1 MDLVERDGFLHV
13 GSLRL
18 ADLAERVGTPF
29 VLYDADAII
38 ERFYRFVEAFSS
50 LRSMICFGVD
60 ACPNAHI
67 MRRLVKRGA
76 ALRVRSA
83 TDLER
88 AWICGAPISRVIYSG
103 LGKTDMD
110 IRAALD
116 GLYSPLFQAGRLV
129 DGKPPYYRG
138 PVGYF
143 SIETAAELEQIRRI
157 AGGVRIACRA
167 LIHVC
172 LDCCQQSPFG
182 VSPSEAIDLFER
194 FGNEP
199 RVRLAGL
206 RIHLGAQGYSPDAM
220 RTGAQRLCELAQT
233 LLDRGVS
240 LEALDIGGGFGCDL
254 FDPDA
259 PSPETYARA
268 VEPVLTPW
276 VERGLKIIAEP
287 GWSIIGAGSLLLTRV
302 LSSRPCE
309 RGCLAAAEAV
319 PGEPGAPLAPA
330 RLLTPT
336 SPRPDGMSTVAGID
350 HSSRFVQVPMTCEAG
365 DLLAFPGGGAYARRD
380 NAACVEVLLE
390 QSRVFV
396 IRPRATPL
404 DAIEPEL
411 ESHEVLL

>member
-18 ADLAERVGTPF
+18 ADLVDRVGTPF

-38 ERFYRFVEAFSS
+38 ERFYRFVEAFAS
-50 LRSMICFGVD
+50 LRAMICFGVD

-143 SIETAAELEQIRRI
+143 SIESGAELEQIARI

-172 LDCCQQSPFG
+172 LDCCQQSPLG
-182 VSPSEAIDLFER
+182 VSPAEAIDLFER

-206 RIHLGAQGYSPDAM
+206 RIHLGALGFSPDAM
-220 RTGAQRLCELAQT
+220 RAGAQRLCEIAQA

-254 FDPDA
+254 FDPAA

-268 VEPVLTPW
+268 VEPVLSPW

-287 GWSIIGAGSLLLTRV
+287 GWSIIGAGSLLVTRV
-302 LSSRPCE
+302 LSSRACE
-309 RGCLAAAEAV
+309 HGRLAAAEAV
-319 PGEPGAPLAPA
+319 PGEPTAALAPA

-336 SPRPDGMSTVAGID
+336 PPRPGGISTVAGVD
-350 HSSRFVQVPMTCEAG
+350 HSSRCVQVPITCQPS

-380 NAACVEVLLE
+380 NPACAEILLE

-396 IRPRATPL
+396 IRPRTTPL
-404 DAIEPEL
+404 EAIEPEL

>member
-1 MDLVERDGFLHV
+1 MDLVERDGYLHV

-18 ADLAERVGTPF
+18 AELAERVGTPF
-29 VLYDADAII
+29 ALYDADAII

-50 LRSMICFGVD
+50 LRAMICFGVD
-60 ACPNAHI
+60 ACPNAHV

-88 AWICGAPISRVIYSG
+88 AWICGAPLSRVVYSG
-103 LGKTDMD
+103 LGKADMD

-129 DGKPPYYRG
+129 EGKPPYYRG

-143 SIETAAELEQIRRI
+143 SIETGAELEQIHRI

-172 LDCCQQSPFG
+172 LDCCRQSAFG
-182 VSPSEAIDLFER
+182 LSPAEAIDLFDR

-206 RIHLGAQGYSPDAM
+206 RIHLGPRGYATDAM
-220 RTGAQRLCELAQT
+220 RTGTQRLCELAQT
-233 LLDRGVS
+233 IVDRGAS
-240 LEALDIGGGFGCDL
+240 LEAIDIGGGFGCDL
-254 FDPDA
+254 FDPAA
-259 PSPETYARA
+259 PSPADYARA
-268 VEPVLTPW
+268 VEPLLAPW

-287 GWSIIGAGSLLLTRV
+287 GWSIIGAGSLLVSRV

-309 RGCLAAAEAV
+309 DGRLAAAEAV
-319 PGEPGAPLAPA
+319 PGEPGAAPAPA

-336 SPRPDGMSTVAGID
+336 LPRAEGMSTIAGID
-350 HSSRFVQVPMTCEAG
+350 NASRQVRVPVCCEPG
-365 DLLAFPGGGAYARRD
+365 DVLAFPGGGAYARRD
-380 NAACVEVLLE
+380 NPACAEVLLE

-396 IRPRATPL
+396 IRPRTSPL
-404 DAIEPEL
+404 DDIEPEL

>member
-1 MDLVERDGFLHV
+1 MDLLERDGFLHV

-18 ADLAERVGTPF
+18 ADLAERIGTPF

-50 LRSMICFGVD
+50 LRAMICFGVD
-60 ACPNAHI
+60 ACPNAHV

-103 LGKTDMD
+103 LGKSDMD

-182 VSPSEAIDLFER
+182 LSPSETLDLLDR
-194 FGNEP
+194 FGDEP

-206 RIHLGAQGYSPDAM
+206 RIHLGSHGYSADAM
-220 RTGAQRLCELAQT
+220 HAGAQRLCELAQT
-233 LLDRGVS
+233 LTDRGVA

-254 FDPDA
+254 FDRA
-259 PSPETYARA
+259 SPSPEDYARA
-268 VEPVLTPW
+268 LEPLLMPW

-287 GWSIIGAGSLLLTRV
+287 GLSIIGAGSLLVTRV

-309 RGCLAAAEAV
+309 SGRLAAAEAV
-319 PGEPGAPLAPA
+319 PVEPGAAMA
-330 RLLTPT
+330 QVRFV
-336 SPRPDGMSTVAGID
+336 SPPGPRASGASVISGID
-350 HSSRFVQVPMTCEAG
+350 NPSRGIQAPITAEPG

-380 NAACVEVLLE
+380 NPACTEVLLE

-396 IRPRATPL
+396 IRPRTTPL